1 MMNRLVS
8 IILLALGIVSLT
20 LGLIFL
26 CASINNTARIPIAVI
41 LLVLG
46 AGMAAGGG
54 VMLRRQRELSPET
67 VADRIVGLAEK
78 DDDAELAVT
87 EIVAGLRLPEK
98 AVLDGLDLL
107 EKRGRCRREYRDD
120 HAVYVFPGLKQSK
133 LIRKCSYCGSTFSVK
148 DPLHKCP
155 NCGGTVELVREGS

>member
-1 MMNRLVS
+1 MVNRVIS
-8 IILLALGIVSLT
+8 ILLLALGIVALT

-26 CASINNTARIPIAVI
+26 CASISSSGRIPLAVI

-54 VMLRRQRELSPET
+54 LMLRRQRELSPNI

-78 DDDAELAVT
+78 DDDAELAVA
-87 EIVAGLRLPEK
+87 EIVAGLGLPES
-98 AVLDGLDLL
+98 AVSEGLELL
-107 EKRGRCRREYRDD
+107 EKRGRCRREYRED

-133 LIRKCSYCGSTFSVK
+133 LIRKCVYCGSTFSVK
-148 DPLHKCP
+148 EPLHKCP
-155 NCGGTVELVREGS
+155 NCGGNVELVREG